1 MRIEISVSVH
11 NPQSKI
17 RNCMVDIPFWN
28 REVETA
34 ERSRL
39 QELQLQRL
47 KTIIGWALKTPFYKR
62 RLSQAGIRSPEEVRS
77 LQDLH
82 RVPFTTKDDLRQN
95 FPRGLL
101 AVEMREV
108 IRIHSSS
115 GTTGIPTVIYFTRDD
130 VDNWTDLLARSIVG
144 TGAVPDD
151 IFQNMMTYGMFT
163 GGLGLHYGAERV
175 GMTVIPIGGGNTKRQ
190 IQTMRDFQ
198 TTVVHV
204 TPSYLLHMHTKLGED
219 GIGRKD
225 LALRKAFIGAEPH
238 SENTRRK
245 LQDLLQIDAYN
256 SYGLSELNG
265 PGVAFECVCK
275 KDMHLWEDA
284 YIAEIIDPKTGEVLR
299 DGQEGELVLTNLVR
313 RAMPILRYRTRDLAF
328 LHPEGCDCGRTHRR
342 LSRILGRTDDMLII
356 NGVNVFPSQIEEKI
370 MKIPEVA
377 TNYQIHVDKKG
388 ALDRLTVKVEIYP
401 KLFLG
406 DVAKLEM
413 LRDKIKQELQASIV
427 IAPGIE
433 LHEPGSLPVFE
444 GKAKRVVDERPKD

>member
-1 MRIEISVSVH
+1 MTDV
-11 NPQSKI
+11 
-17 RNCMVDIPFWN
+17 PFWN

-39 QELQLQRL
+39 QQLQLQRL
-47 KTIIGWALKTPFYKR
+47 RGIVGWALKTPFYKR
-62 RLSQAGIRSPEEVRS
+62 RLSQAGINSPDDVRS
-77 LQDLH
+77 LQDLQ

-95 FPRGLL
+95 FPKGLL
-101 AVEMREV
+101 AVDMREV
-108 IRIHSSS
+108 VRIHSSS

-130 VDNWTDLLARSIVG
+130 IDNWTDLLARSITG
-144 TGAVPDD
+144 TGAGVGDV
-151 IFQNMMTYGMFT
+151 FQNMMSYGLFT

-190 IQTMRDFQ
+190 IQTMKDFQ
-198 TTVVHV
+198 TTILHI
-204 TPSYLLHMHTKLGED
+204 TPSYLLHVHSRLGED
-219 GIGRKD
+219 GIFRKD

-245 LQDLLQIDAYN
+245 IQDLLQVEAYN

-265 PGVAFECVCK
+265 PGVAFECVCR
-275 KDMHLWEDA
+275 KDMHVWEDA
-284 YIAEIIDPKTGEVLR
+284 YIAEVIDPKTGEVLK

-313 RAMPILRYRTRDLAF
+313 CAMPMLRYRTRDLAF

-406 DVAKLEM
+406 EVAVLEA
-413 LRDKIKQELQASIV
+413 LRNKIREDLQASIT
-427 IAPGIE
+427 IAPIVE
-433 LHEPGSLPVFE
+433 LHEPGSLPVSE
-444 GKAKRVVDERPKD
+444 GKAKRVVDDRPKD

>member
-1 MRIEISVSVH
+1 M
-11 NPQSKI
+11 K
-17 RNCMVDIPFWN
+17 
-28 REVETA
+28 EV
-34 ERSRL
+34 L
-39 QELQLQRL
+39 
-47 KTIIGWALKTPFYKR
+47 
-62 RLSQAGIRSPEEVRS
+62 
-77 LQDLH
+77 
-82 RVPFTTKDDLRQN
+82 
-95 FPRGLL
+95 
-101 AVEMREV
+101 
-108 IRIHSSS
+108 RIHSSS
-115 GTTGIPTVIYFTRDD
+115 GTTGIPTVIYFARDD
-130 VDNWTDLLARSIVG
+130 VDNWTDLLARSIAG
-144 TGAVPDD
+144 TGAAPGDV
-151 IFQNMMTYGMFT
+151 FQNMMTYGMFT

-190 IQTMRDFQ
+190 IQTMKDFQ

-204 TPSYLLHMHTKLGED
+204 TPSYLLHIHSQLGGD
-219 GIGRKD
+219 GIARQD

-245 LQDLLQIDAYN
+245 LEELLQIEAYN

-275 KDMHLWEDA
+275 KDMHVWEDA
-284 YIAEIIDPKTGEVLR
+284 YIAEVINPHTGAVLKE
-299 DGQEGELVLTNLVR
+299 GEEGELVLTNLVR
-313 RAMPILRYRTRDLAF
+313 RATPMLRYRTRDLAF
-328 LHPEGCDCGRTHRR
+328 LYPQGCDCGRTHRR

-406 DVAKLEM
+406 EVAKLEALKHKIVDE
-413 LRDKIKQELQASIV
+413 LRASIV
-427 IAPGIE
+427 ISPLVE
-433 LHEPGSLPVFE
+433 LHEPGALPVFE